1 MLRFLGVPA
10 AVLFLGMPAM
20 GCDLSG
26 TQLAQ
31 IKAVQSV
38 EVEDICNGI
47 ASSLF
52 DISKSCSGT
61 EVEAEAS
68 DGDATVKVNWE
79 SATNLPEF
87 TINIFG
93 KSDLLTG
100 MGEWGYENQ
109 LYKLI
114 LFLDLSCTPQ
124 YRVYEFEPRYIKA
137 DLRIAKDLRNPNWKL
152 FSDPDR
158 QRKLTNKI
166 AAAVISAIRSK
177 LEGQNEQ

>member
-1 MLRFLGVPA
+1 MLRFVGVQA
-10 AVLFLGMPAM
+10 AVLFLAAPAV
-20 GCDLSG
+20 GCVL
-26 TQLAQ
+26 TEARLAQ

-38 EVEDICNGI
+38 TVEDFCNDLR
-47 ASSLF
+47 SSLF
-52 DISKSCSGT
+52 DIRKPCAGT
-61 EVEAEAS
+61 DVETEAS

-93 KSDLLTG
+93 KSSLLTG

-114 LFLDLSCTPQ
+114 LFLDLGCTPQ

-137 DLRIAKDLRNPNWKL
+137 DLRTAKDLRNPNWKL

-158 QRKLTNKI
+158 QRKLTDKI
-166 AAAVISAIRSK
+166 AAVVISAIRSK
-177 LEGQNEQ
+177 LEGQNGQ